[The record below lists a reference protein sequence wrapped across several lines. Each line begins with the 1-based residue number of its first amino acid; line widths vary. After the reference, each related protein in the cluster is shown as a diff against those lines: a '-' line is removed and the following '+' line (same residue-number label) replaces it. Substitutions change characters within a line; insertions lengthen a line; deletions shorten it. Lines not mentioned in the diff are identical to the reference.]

1 MGLFSNLFGRHVNQ
15 NGGGLMPGDNGR
27 FDSGLMSQGI
37 DVSQPMPQ
45 QHSGGN
51 KTLWGILGA
60 LGDGLAVYGNA
71 KPAFMPAMLDMQQ
84 RADEERKWNTQLQQQ
99 ATLKREEM
107 AASQR
112 NKTWQDNAG
121 NMWRMGENGQPEPAP
136 YWVDRAPKMSLQ
148 ADGFGGV
155 TMVPQVNPFDIPSA
169 PVGKLTP
176 MGGGQPSPM
185 APASPANT
193 PTRPAQTISQADF
206 MRLQKAMGPQGA
218 MNYIRSQNIAI
229 GN

>member
-1 MGLFSNLFGRHVNQ
+1 MTMGSGGIFGNPRSDTGGVPAITAPQVNAPKPGAFSKGGNAWKIMGLIGDAMQ
-15 NGGGLMPGDNGR
+15 TGTGGHG
-27 FDSGLMSQGI
+27 
-37 DVSQPMPQ
+37 
-45 QHSGGN
+45 
-51 KTLWGILGA
+51 T
-60 LGDGLAVYGNA
+60 Y
-71 KPAFMPAMLDMQQ
+71 MPAMLDLQQ
-84 RADEERKWNTQLQQQ
+84 KVYEERKWQTQLQQQ

>member
-1 MGLFSNLFGRHVNQ
+1 MTMGRGGIFGYPDGDKWDISGGGFPAMAAPQ
-15 NGGGLMPGDNGR
+15 EKPKNGGGA
-27 FDSGLMSQGI
+27 FW
-37 DVSQPMPQ
+37 
-45 QHSGGN
+45 
-51 KTLWGILGA
+51 KILGTI
-60 LGDGLAVYGNA
+60 GDGLAVAGGA
-71 KPAFMPAMLDMQQ
+71 KPVYMPAMLDIQQ
-84 RADEERKWNTQLQQQ
+84 QANEERKWQAQLQQQ
-99 ATLKREEM
+99 ADLKREEL
-107 AASQR
+107 AVTRRS
-112 NKTWQDNAG
+112 KTWQDNAG
-121 NMWRMGENGQPEPAP
+121 NMWRMGDNGMPEQAP

-193 PTRPAQTISQADF
+193 PTRPAQTISQVEF